1 MIADSESGHF
11 KDIDGVSHV
20 LHGQNVVVKR
30 HPYIPDIDGPFD
42 SQMSLNEQK
51 DIPDLVTWG
60 VNHIRLGVIWEAVE
74 IAPGVYNDT
83 YLD

>member
-1 MIADSESGHF
+1 M
-11 KDIDGVSHV
+11 

-30 HPYIPDIDGPFD
+30 PPYIPIIEGDFD
-42 SQMSLNEQK
+42 SQMSLNEAK
-51 DIPDLVTWG
+51 DIPDLVSWG
-60 VNHIRLGVIWEAVE
+60 FNHIRLGVIWEAVE